1 MTHLNAGAA
10 PVHRKPY
17 ASPYNRA
24 GIRLAM
30 KNLLFRLS
38 LAQQFLLLSFP
49 ILFAGTVLIGWWIGE
64 QVQDS
69 VVHRIGSVTAL
80 YVDSFVAPH
89 VQGLVKVDD
98 LSETDRT
105 DLQKLLANTL
115 LGKKIVSLKIWRPDG
130 RVLYSSDG
138 LHVGETFPIDEGLA
152 AALHGDIYSE
162 ISDRSPTE
170 EAEHGQPAGR
180 LIETYTPIHA
190 DRLGRILAAAEFYQS
205 SEEIDRESGAAQ
217 RRSWLLVAATMLG
230 MYLSLFVVV
239 RRGSQTI
246 DRQQHD
252 LSEKVMQLTELN
264 AQNTVLHERVRRAA
278 ERATALNENFLQRVS
293 ADIHDGAGQDLGFAL
308 MRLKTLA
315 EDGHDPAKLGENLAP
330 VRAAVEAALTDLRAI
345 SADLQLP
352 DIEHLTVQ
360 QLAARV
366 VRDYE
371 NKTKA
376 KVDLQSSVSDVAAP
390 ARVKIAVYRLLQE
403 SLANAFKHAKCE
415 NCRVLLT
422 ASEDYLTVEVIDDG
436 PGFDPRTAMEKGR
449 LGLAGM
455 RERVEV
461 LGGTFELVSGSGK
474 GTMVRACLPL
484 AAAEEDFG

>member
-1 MTHLNAGAA
+1 MN
-10 PVHRKPY
+10 
-17 ASPYNRA
+17 NFF
-24 GIRLAM
+24 
-30 KNLLFRLS
+30 FRLS

-49 ILFAGTVLIGWWIGE
+49 ILFSGTVLIGWWIGE

-69 VVHRIGSVTAL
+69 VVHRIGGVTAL

-89 VQGLVKVDD
+89 LQALVKADD
-98 LSETDRT
+98 LSASDRA
-105 DLQKLLANTL
+105 DLQKFLENTL
-115 LGKKIVSLKIWRPDG
+115 LGKKIISLKIWRPDG

-138 LHVGETFPIDEGLA
+138 KHVGQTFPIDEGLA
-152 AALHGDIYSE
+152 AALHGDIFSE
-162 ISDRSPTE
+162 ISERSAAE
-170 EAEHGQPAGR
+170 QAEHGQPSGR

-190 DRLGRILAAAEFYQS
+190 DRLGRIIAAVEFYQS
-205 SEEIDRESGAAQ
+205 PEEIDRESGAAQ

-230 MYLSLFVVV
+230 MYLLLFVVV

-264 AQNTVLHERVRRAA
+264 VQNTVLHERVRRAA
-278 ERATALNENFLQRVS
+278 ERATALNENFLQRIS

-315 EDGHDPAKLGENLAP
+315 EERPEQPKLAENLAP
-330 VRAAVEAALTDLRAI
+330 VRVAVEAALTDLRAI

-352 DIEHLTVQ
+352 DIEHLTLE

-371 NKTKA
+371 SKTSV
-376 KVDLQSSVSDVAAP
+376 KVGMQSSVPGLAASN
-390 ARVKIAVYRLLQE
+390 RVKIVVYRLLQE
-403 SLANAFKHAKCE
+403 SLANAFHHAKCE
-415 NCRVLLT
+415 NCRVVL
-422 ASEDYLTVEVIDDG
+422 ACDGNYLTVEVIDDG

-461 LGGTFELVSGSGK
+461 LGGTFEMVSGLGK
-474 GTMVRACLPL
+474 GTMIRASLPL
-484 AAAEEDFG
+484 MSSEEDFG